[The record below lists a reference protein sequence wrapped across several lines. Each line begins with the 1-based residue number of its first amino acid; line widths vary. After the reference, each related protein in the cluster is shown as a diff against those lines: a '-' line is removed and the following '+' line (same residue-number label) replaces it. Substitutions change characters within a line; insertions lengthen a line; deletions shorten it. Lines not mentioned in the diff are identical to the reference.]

1 MLGSGGSVTSHDPIS
16 TKSGCLCFRWFVS
29 QAELVLEAASVS
41 VCEKE
46 RDTLQ
51 RETKAKSQTT
61 GDRDKERGTCC
72 VVSVSGVHQATKV
85 AIKFNL
91 VSRDS

>member
-1 MLGSGGSVTSHDPIS
+1 
-16 TKSGCLCFRWFVS
+16 
-29 QAELVLEAASVS
+29 LEAAS

-51 RETKAKSQTT
+51 RETKAKSQTR
-61 GDRDKERGTCC
+61 GDRDKERGTWC
-72 VVSVSGVHQATKV
+72 VVSLSGVHQATQV